1 MVKSVT
7 SLQNF
12 SKSHPNNNIVLMF
25 DKEIIYA
32 NHYEKQQ
39 GQLNKESNGLSYPYK
54 KVIEIN
60 GTGVSTRF
68 CSECLSHLVFTAKLN
83 KFL

>member
-1 MVKSVT
+1 MLIKEVDIKT
-7 SLQNF
+7 EGACNYC
-12 SKSHPNNNIVLMF
+12 
-25 DKEIIYA
+25 DK
-32 NHYEKQQ
+32 